1 MFPALPSFTTRPPAV
16 SVLPVPALRV
26 SYVCVAA
33 VPTGSYSVPD
43 TTGAT
48 PEPVV
53 PLYPRVSLCALAV
66 NGAGVIT
73 PVVLLTSVTA

>member
-1 MFPALPSFTTRPPAV
+1 M
-16 SVLPVPALRV
+16 PALRV

-53 PLYPRVSLCALAV
+53 PLYPRVSVCAFTVTSDWL
-66 NGAGVIT
+66 IT
-73 PVVLLTSVTA
+73 PVAFGT